1 MSSELACVYAALIL
15 ADDDV
20 AVTPEKIV
28 TILKAAGVEFEPYWP
43 GLFAK
48 VSFSNPR
55 LKSGISLTSC
65 SLCWFRDGCYSGS
78 CGNIVGVCL
87 ITYQTLGN
95 RHQHLA
101 CFTNCSDLNL
111 SVSVQA
117 LESANLKE
125 LITTVGSGV
134 GAAPAAG
141 AAPAGGA
148 APADAPA
155 AKKEEKKEESEE
167 EDDDMGFGLFD

>member
-1 MSSELACVYAALIL
+1 MGSTTTMSSELACVYAALIL

-28 TILKAAGVEFEPYWP
+28 TILKAAGVDFEPYWP

-48 VSFSNPR
+48 
-55 LKSGISLTSC
+55 
-65 SLCWFRDGCYSGS
+65 
-78 CGNIVGVCL
+78 
-87 ITYQTLGN
+87 
-95 RHQHLA
+95 
-101 CFTNCSDLNL
+101 
-111 SVSVQA
+111 A

-141 AAPAGGA
+141 AAPA
-148 APADAPA
+148 DAPA

-167 EDDDMGFGLFD
+167 EDDDMGF

>member
-48 VSFSNPR
+48 
-55 LKSGISLTSC
+55 
-65 SLCWFRDGCYSGS
+65 
-78 CGNIVGVCL
+78 
-87 ITYQTLGN
+87 
-95 RHQHLA
+95 
-101 CFTNCSDLNL
+101 
-111 SVSVQA
+111 A

-125 LITTVGSGV
+125 LITTVDSGV
-134 GAAPAAG
+134 G